1 MRRKLIIEQVAKKC
15 NIPKKMKLLGFM
27 KKVTDVIIIQ
37 IDIKTLRR
45 FRNFFLNLS
54 LRIKIPKDIPEIII
68 KLAPTH

>member
-15 NIPKKMKLLGFM
+15 NIPKKIKLLGFM

-45 FRNFFLNLS
+45 FRNFFYICHK
-54 LRIKIPKDIPEIII
+54 IKIPKDMPEIII

>member
-1 MRRKLIIEQVAKKC
+1 
-15 NIPKKMKLLGFM
+15 M
-27 KKVTDVIIIQ
+27 KKVTEVIIIQ